1 MATLLEVLA
10 QRYPD
15 TLQMQLNRGLVPGL
29 QGSAGAGMRN
39 IMNVNTFGAPTSPF
53 VGPQQITGKG
63 FTLVGG
69 TPQYTVPPNRALVP
83 VPQADPR
90 FVGPRQMSLLS
101 DRPMSQTAMNFLR
114 KIGPYARSAT
124 PYGLLGAVALS
135 AMGSDEPVSDETLQ
149 GYIAEAEQNTSWARR
164 ALDPTTPMT
173 EDNET
178 VRTAHAKHSKGD
190 YFIVYPTIR
199 QINGKL
205 TKLSDKVAKSKA
217 EELGDFVTFNN
228 ENDALRFSQMF
239 STEVGRRRNM
249 FDNRGILN

>member
-1 MATLLEVLA
+1 MATLFEVLA

-15 TLQMQLNRGLVPGL
+15 TLQMQLNRGLIPGL
-29 QGSAGAGMRN
+29 QGGAGAGMRN

-53 VGPQQITGKG
+53 VGPQQITGEG
-63 FTLVGG
+63 FKLIGG
-69 TPQYTVPPNRALVP
+69 SPQYTVPPNRSLVP
-83 VPQADPR
+83 VPQTNQGV
-90 FVGPRQMSLLS
+90 VGPRQMSLLS

-149 GYIAEAEQNTSWARR
+149 GYIAEAEQNTSWAKR
-164 ALDPTTPMT
+164 ALDPNTPMT

-217 EELGDFVTFNN
+217 EELGD
-228 ENDALRFSQMF
+228 
-239 STEVGRRRNM
+239 
-249 FDNRGILN
+249 